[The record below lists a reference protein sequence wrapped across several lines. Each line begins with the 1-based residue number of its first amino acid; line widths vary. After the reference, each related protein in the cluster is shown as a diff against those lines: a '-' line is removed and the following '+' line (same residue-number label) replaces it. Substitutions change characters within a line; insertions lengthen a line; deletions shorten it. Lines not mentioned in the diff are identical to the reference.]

1 MPFLSFYQSLH
12 FFFFFCFNVSP
23 YDHQFHLPTW
33 SFLALWCV
41 LYFQKSASKKVESA
55 ERIHCLAWYL
65 NSSSYNHIPQ
75 PHYLE
80 FSEEVV
86 CTHSFISPLQLNTS
100 LALVSAPLLKLL
112 LYDSTDF
119 FMLPIPVDIFICTWY
134 LTSYLI

>member
-12 FFFFFCFNVSP
+12 FFFFLLQCFSLWSP
-23 YDHQFHLPTW
+23 ISPSTW